1 VLNPSYCDNMT
12 ATYGVG
18 GAIVGTGLFLM
29 EARKWPRLSELIR
42 AGTNIIRTRAHTM
55 GTVSASSAGSFLA
68 SLSMDDKRGKDQG
81 GSLGGDISFRSR
93 WELYR

>member
-1 VLNPSYCDNMT
+1 VLNPQSYCDNVT
-12 ATYGVG
+12 ATNALG

-55 GTVSASSAGSFLA
+55 GTVGTSSAGSLLA
-68 SLSMDDKRGKDQG
+68 SLSLDDKRGNGQG
-81 GSLGGDISFRSR
+81 DNPGGDINFRR
-93 WELYR
+93 WEL